1 MTVLG
6 IASLVILLLE
16 FATRVIE
23 IFLMIRDALQTR
35 KGKERSQ

>member
-23 IFLMIRDALQTR
+23 LFLVIEAALQSH
-35 KGKERSQ
+35 KGKERSK

>member
-23 IFLMIRDALQTR
+23 GYRQESVSVL
-35 KGKERSQ
+35 GV